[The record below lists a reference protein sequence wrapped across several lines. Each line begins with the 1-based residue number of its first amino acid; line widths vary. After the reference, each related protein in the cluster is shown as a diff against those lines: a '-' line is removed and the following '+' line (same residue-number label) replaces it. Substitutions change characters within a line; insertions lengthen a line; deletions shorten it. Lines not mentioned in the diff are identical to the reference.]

1 MPFAFQ
7 GNPVRVLEI
16 DSDPWFVAKDV
27 ALALGYAK
35 PANAVSAHC
44 RKAVSVGSLNRGPL
58 DVGGARNVHPSNEG
72 ESRFVTPS
80 AMDPQT
86 KIIPEGDVY
95 RLIIRSNRPE
105 AEAFEALVMEEI
117 LPTIRKTG
125 SYGSPAKVDYNDP
138 ALQLGMIEHLRVEAE
153 TAKAKVLKLTP
164 KAAGY
169 DTLMN
174 ADGLYG
180 LQNAARALSARPN
193 LFIRWLKQTYLFY
206 QGQALVP
213 RVQYTQRGLF
223 EVKTAIVDDKARPTT
238 YVTPKGLDYFR
249 DKLPDDLLIGGAA

>member
-1 MPFAFQ
+1 MGMQIMPFEFK

-27 ALALGYAK
+27 ALALGYANPQK
-35 PANAVSAHC
+35 AVRDHC
-44 RKAVSVGSLNRGPL
+44 RKTQ
-58 DVGGARNVHPSNEG
+58 DVGGARKVHPSNER

-80 AMDPQT
+80 DLDPQT

-105 AEAFEALVMEEI
+105 AEAFETLVMEEI

-153 TAKAKVLKLTP
+153 TAKAKVLELTP

-169 DTLMN
+169 DKLIR

-223 EVKTAIVDDKARPTT
+223 EVKTVIVEDKARPTT
-238 YVTPKGLDYFR
+238 YITPKGLDFFR
-249 DKLPDDLLIGGAA
+249 GKIPGDLLIGGAA

>member
-1 MPFAFQ
+1 MGMQIMPFAFK

-58 DVGGARNVHPSNEG
+58 DVGGSGNA
-72 ESRFVTPS
+72 TPS
-80 AMDPQT
+80 DLDPQT

-95 RLIIRSNRPE
+95 RLIIRSNLPS
-105 AEAFEALVMEEI
+105 AEQFEVLVMEEI
-117 LPTIRKTG
+117 LPTIRKAG
-125 SYGSPAKVDYNDP
+125 SYGAPAKVDYNDP
-138 ALQLGMIEHLRVEAE
+138 ALQLGLIEHLKVEAE
-153 TAKAKVLKLTP
+153 TAKARVIELTP
-164 KAAGY
+164 KAASY

>member
-1 MPFAFQ
+1 MGMQIMPFAFQ

-16 DSDPWFVAKDV
+16 NNDPWFVAKDV
-27 ALALGYAK
+27 ADALGYANSRK
-35 PANAVSAHC
+35 AVQDHC
-44 RKAVSVGSLNRGPL
+44 RKAQAVGSLNQGPL
-58 DVGGARNVHPSNEG
+58 DVGG
-72 ESRFVTPS
+72 SRFVTPS
-80 AMDPQT
+80 DLDPQT

-105 AEAFEALVMEEI
+105 AEPFEILVMEEI

-125 SYGSPAKVDYNDP
+125 SYGTPASIDYSNP
-138 ALQLGMIEHLRVEAE
+138 TIMLGVIENLKLESE
-153 TAKAKVLKLTP
+153 TAKAKVLELAP

-193 LFIRWLKQTYLFY
+193 LFIRWLKQSYLFY

-238 YVTPKGLDYFR
+238 YITPKGLDYFR

>member
-1 MPFAFQ
+1 MGMQIMPFEFK

-27 ALALGYAK
+27 ADALGYANSRK
-35 PANAVSAHC
+35 AVQDHC
-44 RKAVSVGSLNRGPL
+44 RKAQAVGSLNQGPL
-58 DVGGARNVHPSNEG
+58 DVGG
-72 ESRFVTPS
+72 SRFVTPS
-80 AMDPQT
+80 DLDPQT

-105 AEAFEALVMEEI
+105 AEPFETLVMEEI

-153 TAKAKVLKLTP
+153 TAKAKVLELTP

-169 DTLMN
+169 DKLMR

-223 EVKTAIVDDKARPTT
+223 EVKTVIVEDKARPTT
-238 YVTPKGLDYFR
+238 YITPKGLDFFR
-249 DKLPDDLLIGGAA
+249 GKIPGDLLIGGAA

>member
-1 MPFAFQ
+1 MGMQIMPFAFQ

-27 ALALGYAK
+27 ALALGYANPQK
-35 PANAVSAHC
+35 AVRDHC
-44 RKAVSVGSLNRGPL
+44 RKTQ
-58 DVGGARNVHPSNEG
+58 DVGGARNVHPSDL
-72 ESRFVTPS
+72 
-80 AMDPQT
+80 DPQT

-105 AEAFEALVMEEI
+105 AEPFETLVMEEI

-125 SYGSPAKVDYNDP
+125 SYGTPASIDYSNP
-138 ALQLGMIEHLRVEAE
+138 TIMLGVIENLKLESE
-153 TAKAKVLKLTP
+153 TAKAKVLELTP

-180 LQNAARALSARPN
+180 LQNSARALSARPN
-193 LFIRWLKQTYLFY
+193 LFIRWLKQSYLFY

-223 EVKTAIVDDKARPTT
+223 EVKTTIVDDKARPTT
-238 YVTPKGLDYFR
+238 YITPKGLDYFR